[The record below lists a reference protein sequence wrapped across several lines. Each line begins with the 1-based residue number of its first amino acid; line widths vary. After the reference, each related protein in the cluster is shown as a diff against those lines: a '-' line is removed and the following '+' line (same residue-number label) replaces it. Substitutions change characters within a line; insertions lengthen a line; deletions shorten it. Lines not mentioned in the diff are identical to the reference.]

1 MSSASTMSAWPFT
14 ALPPGTRPDRG
25 SASTMR
31 TIVTAALPETARQRL
46 GPHSLV
52 SDGTAMGYPPPKNL
66 EAGSAEPIHGER
78 QVPRR
83 QIRAGLQINLICT
96 PPTVGSQAA
105 LCGPER
111 RLFASASN
119 VDRPRSVAV
128 AGLPRPRWPIG
139 FLAMAAW
146 LGSAACATGGAAGR

>member
-52 SDGTAMGYPPPKNL
+52 SDGTAMGYPPPTSGNRQRR
-66 EAGSAEPIHGER
+66 ADPRRASGSAPTDEGWLTDQPDLHAAN
-78 QVPRR
+78 RR
-83 QIRAGLQINLICT
+83 
-96 PPTVGSQAA
+96 SQAA

-111 RLFASASN
+111 RFAQ
-119 VDRPRSVAV
+119 
-128 AGLPRPRWPIG
+128 L
-139 FLAMAAW
+139 L
-146 LGSAACATGGAAGR
+146 